1 MKAQQSPMIAK
12 SILLMLTWKTNT
24 QLNDETGNPCVCVFF
39 LQFLIWNLTSLCHLK
54 VVLLQCS
61 AVVLKI
67 KIICLSGGLLLRPC
81 SQDWRLRGWL
91 TKARRNAWHED
102 TSSFL
107 PFLQIRSL
115 WGALED
121 QQAEVHTVSV
131 WCKTLDFFSYFSLY
145 QSSSLMLSTVYW
157 LIKKNKENINL
168 TCSSFLPA
176 IPLRW
181 ACCLDAGQDW
191 GWWERAHQTWEYL
204 KTDICV
210 GAFFWAW
217 DLWWGAR
224 PRWRRRS
231 KTTRMYI
238 NEVISHHKNWA
249 PVERNNRSNAEAK
262 ELDRHGLLHLLHTI
276 CSNDLISSRAS
287 RWTYPLGSWSTTQ
300 AWMIGC
306 DLNGQ
311 IHKSPAHHFPTADRI
326 ITRVTC
332 TFFFSVRSV
341 PDLTTLDQTRLSSV
355 PGWDICSG
363 PGGLERGP

>member
-131 WCKTLDFFSYFSLY
+131 WCKTLDSSFFSYFSLY

-157 LIKKNKENINL
+157 LIKKNKEHINL

-210 GAFFWAW
+210 GALFEHETSGGVRVHGGVGVQRQPGCISMKSS
-217 DLWWGAR
+217 LIIKTELQLKGITGQTQ
-224 PRWRRRS
+224 RR
-231 KTTRMYI
+231 K
-238 NEVISHHKNWA
+238 
-249 PVERNNRSNAEAK
+249 
-262 ELDRHGLLHLLHTI
+262 
-276 CSNDLISSRAS
+276 
-287 RWTYPLGSWSTTQ
+287 SWIGMVCFIYST
-300 AWMIGC
+300 
-306 DLNGQ
+306 
-311 IHKSPAHHFPTADRI
+311 
-326 ITRVTC
+326 
-332 TFFFSVRSV
+332 RSV
-341 PDLTTLDQTRLSSV
+341 PMTSFPPGHPAGRTLLDPDQPLRHE
-355 PGWDICSG
+355 W
-363 PGGLERGP
+363 

>member
-107 PFLQIRSL
+107 PFLQICSL

-131 WCKTLDFFSYFSLY
+131 WCKTLH
-145 QSSSLMLSTVYW
+145 
-157 LIKKNKENINL
+157 
-168 TCSSFLPA
+168 SSFFLIFLFFNHLPWCS
-176 IPLRW
+176 PLCIR
-181 ACCLDAGQDW
+181 
-191 GWWERAHQTWEYL
+191 EY
-204 KTDICV
+204 K
-210 GAFFWAW
+210 
-217 DLWWGAR
+217 
-224 PRWRRRS
+224 P
-231 KTTRMYI
+231 
-238 NEVISHHKNWA
+238 
-249 PVERNNRSNAEAK
+249 
-262 ELDRHGLLHLLHTI
+262 HL
-276 CSNDLISSRAS
+276 
-287 RWTYPLGSWSTTQ
+287 
-300 AWMIGC
+300 
-306 DLNGQ
+306 
-311 IHKSPAHHFPTADRI
+311 
-326 ITRVTC
+326 
-332 TFFFSVRSV
+332 FFFSPSHPSSLSLLLGRWTGLRMMGACS
-341 PDLTTLDQTRLSSV
+341 PDLGVS
-355 PGWDICSG
+355 
-363 PGGLERGP
+363 